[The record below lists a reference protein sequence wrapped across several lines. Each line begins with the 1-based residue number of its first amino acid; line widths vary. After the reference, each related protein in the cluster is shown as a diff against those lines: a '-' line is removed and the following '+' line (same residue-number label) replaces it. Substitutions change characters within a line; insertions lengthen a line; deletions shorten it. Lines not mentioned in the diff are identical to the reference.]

1 MPAKSTFKIIVAGDG
16 GVGKTTLLHRY
27 IENRFYFDTKMT
39 IGVEIFNKIIT
50 FEKGSYCSLQIW
62 DFSGQERFR
71 FLLDSFVMGA
81 KGALVLFDLT
91 KNPRLLERID
101 DWVNLIQK
109 QNKDTP
115 MVLVGTKADL
125 EDKIIVGEEAI
136 SNLMARHNFL
146 QFFTISSKT
155 GLNVNEAF
163 NVLTLE
169 LNKRIDLVY
178 SGILST
184 QRK

>member
-27 IENRFYFDTKMT
+27 IENRFKFDTKMT
-39 IGVEIFNKIIT
+39 IGVEIFNKVLT
-50 FEKGSYCSLQIW
+50 FATGASTSLQIW

-91 KNPRLLERID
+91 KNPRFLERID
-101 DWVNLIQK
+101 DWVDLIEQ
-109 QNKDTP
+109 QNKTIP
-115 MVLVGTKADL
+115 MVLIGTKADL
-125 EDKIIVGEEAI
+125 EDKILVREEEI
-136 SNLMARHNFL
+136 LNLMEKHKFL
-146 QFFTISSKT
+146 KYFTTSSKT

-163 NVLTLE
+163 YFLTSI
-169 LNKRIDLVY
+169 LNRQIELVY
-178 SGILST
+178 NT
-184 QRK
+184 RNFNK